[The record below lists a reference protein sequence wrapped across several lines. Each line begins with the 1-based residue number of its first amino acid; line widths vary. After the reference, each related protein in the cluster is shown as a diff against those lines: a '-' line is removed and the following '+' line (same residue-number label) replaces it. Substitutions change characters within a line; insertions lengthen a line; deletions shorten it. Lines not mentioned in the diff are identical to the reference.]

1 MQAFDQ
7 IQELWQKHE
16 VEVKFSADE
25 MLQQAKKE
33 VNGLKFKSALNII
46 GMAASFIAIA
56 ALWIFFHFDSWT
68 THVGISITIITIG
81 VYTLILYRDYRL
93 IVKTDFTAHPQEYL
107 NNLKTYQLNRYKLYN
122 SLYWF
127 YMVALSTGIIF
138 YFIEILSH
146 FNLIQKIIAI
156 GLTFLWI
163 LFCSTIL
170 RRAVI
175 KREKERIA
183 LLIEKFERISGQISA
198 PEKF

>member
-16 VEVKFSADE
+16 VEVKVSADE

-33 VNGLKFKSALNII
+33 VNGLKLKSALNIL
-46 GMAASFIAIA
+46 GMLASFIAIA
-56 ALWIFFHFDSWT
+56 ALWIFYHFESWT
-68 THVGISITIITIG
+68 THVGISITIIAIG

-93 IVKTDFTAHPQEYL
+93 ISKTDFTVHPNEYL

-127 YMVALSTGIIF
+127 YVIALSLGIIF
-138 YFIEILSH
+138 YFVEILAY
-146 FNLIQKIIAI
+146 FNMAQKVIAV
-156 GLTFLWI
+156 GLTFLWM

-170 RRAVI
+170 RKAVI
-175 KREKERIA
+175 KREKERIS
-183 LLIEKFERISGQISA
+183 LLIEKFERISGQIS
-198 PEKF
+198 E

>member
-16 VEVKFSADE
+16 VEVKVSADE

-33 VNGLKFKSALNII
+33 VNGLKLKSALNIL
-46 GMAASFIAIA
+46 GMLASFIAIA
-56 ALWIFFHFDSWT
+56 ALWIFFHFESWT
-68 THVGISITIITIG
+68 THVGISITIIAIG

-93 IVKTDFTAHPQEYL
+93 ISKTDFTAHPHKYL

-127 YMVALSTGIIF
+127 YMIALSLGIIF
-138 YFIEILSH
+138 YFVEILAH
-146 FNLIQKIIAI
+146 FNLVQKVLAV
-156 GLTFLWI
+156 GLTAIWI

-170 RRAVI
+170 RKAVMS
-175 KREKERIA
+175 REKERIA
-183 LLIEKFERISGQISA
+183 LLIEKFERISGQIST
-198 PEKF
+198 PE

>member
-33 VNGLKFKSALNII
+33 VNGLKLKSALNIL
-46 GMAASFIAIA
+46 GMLVSFIAIA
-56 ALWIFFHFDSWT
+56 ALWIFMHFESWT
-68 THVGISITIITIG
+68 THVGISIIIAAIA

-93 IVKTDFTAHPQEYL
+93 IAKNDFTAHPQEYL
-107 NNLKTYQLNRYKLYN
+107 NNLKAYQLNRYKLYN

-127 YMVALSTGIIF
+127 YAIALSLGIIF
-138 YFIEILSH
+138 YFVEIFAY
-146 FNLIQKIIAI
+146 FNTLQKVAAI
-156 GLTFLWI
+156 VLTFSWMI
-163 LFCSTIL
+163 FCSTIL
-170 RRAVI
+170 RKAVI

-183 LLIEKFERISGQISA
+183 LLIEKFERISGQIST
-198 PEKF
+198 PE

>member
-7 IQELWQKHE
+7 IQELWHKHE

-46 GMAASFIAIA
+46 GMAISFIAIA
-56 ALWIFFHFDSWT
+56 ALWLFFHFDSWT
-68 THVGISITIITIG
+68 THLGISITIITIG

-93 IVKTDFTAHPQEYL
+93 IAKADFTAHPQEYL
-107 NNLKTYQLNRYKLYN
+107 NNLKTYQLNRFKLYN

-127 YMVALSTGIIF
+127 YTVALSTGIIF
-138 YFIEILSH
+138 YFIEILSYL
-146 FNLIQKIIAI
+146 NMIQKVSAI
-156 GLTFLWI
+156 GFTFLWI

-170 RRAVI
+170 RKAVME
-175 KREKERIA
+175 REKERIA
-183 LLIEKFERISGQISA
+183 LLIEKFERISQQIST
-198 PEKF
+198 P